1 MHSCMIMHISAAAG
15 CGPIPIAHY
24 MHLVHYN
31 SNWYGVGAYLDVFAV
46 SLARSMASALFCI
59 RIFL

>member
-1 MHSCMIMHISAAAG
+1 MHSCMTVHLSAAAG
-15 CGPIPIAHY
+15 RGPIPIAHY
-24 MHLVHYN
+24 MHWVHYN
-31 SNWYGVGAYLDVFAV
+31 SWYGVGAYLDVFAV